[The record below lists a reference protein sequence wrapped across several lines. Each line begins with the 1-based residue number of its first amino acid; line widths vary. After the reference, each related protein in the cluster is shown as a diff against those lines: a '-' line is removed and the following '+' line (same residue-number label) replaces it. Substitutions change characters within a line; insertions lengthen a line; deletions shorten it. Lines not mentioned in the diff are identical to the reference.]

1 MTASAFSEILVE
13 HGFLPYSYDF
23 AATALGFQHEIFNVL
38 IHDDPV
44 FTTDS
49 SIHEQLCTP
58 DAMLRCELVT
68 RPGDLTAGIA
78 YFYQQWFRELRYSA
92 PVLQIINLNQNA
104 DTATFEILTMSQHNA
119 MTFLFTIK

>member
-38 IHDDPV
+38 IHENPV
-44 FTTDS
+44 FNADS
-49 SIHEQLCTP
+49 RIHEQLHTP
-58 DAMLRCELVT
+58 NAMLRCELVT
-68 RPGDLTAGIA
+68 RTGDLTTAIP
-78 YFYQQWFRELRYSA
+78 YFYQQWFRELRYPNS
-92 PVLQIINLNQNA
+92 VLQTINLNQNA